1 MSRLRVLHFGKYYP
15 PSRGGIETVV
25 ETLCRGERES
35 ADSHALV
42 INRNGPT
49 KSEVVDGVPVVRVG
63 SVATI
68 GAVSVAP
75 MLPVWL
81 ARARADVM
89 VLHEPNPMALVAYA
103 VARPRIPLVVWFH
116 SEVIRPLWKYRLF
129 YQPFLDFALRRAS
142 RIVVAS
148 PPMKDVPALA
158 AHRDKCVVVP
168 FGLTVD
174 RYVMTPAAAAS
185 MDSIRR
191 AAARPILLFVGRFVD
206 YKGVDVLLRAMPG
219 IDADLML
226 VGDGPRREALQD
238 LAFELGVS
246 DRVHFLGE
254 VGEESLL
261 AWYHACDALVL
272 PSVTRQEAF
281 GMVQLEAMLCGHPV
295 VSTDL
300 GTGVAW
306 VNQHERT
313 GLVVPPGDADALH
326 RAIARLLS
334 DADLR
339 KQLGRTARARV
350 HEEFSDTRMC
360 AETLAVYREAIASCR
375 GASLDAPADRRGGSS
390 DLADRRAGSLDLAD
404 RRGGSL
410 DPPIRCRTRASLI
423 AKRALDVVLSGA
435 GLAASAPLW
444 GLIALLIKLEDGGPV
459 FYGQERSGLN
469 GVPFEVKKFRSMI
482 PNAEANVGAMQATEH
497 DSRVTRIGRL
507 LRATAMDELPQ
518 LWNIFRGDMSFTG
531 PRALRPGEI
540 EAGGSGALER
550 LEDVPGF
557 NERAS
562 VRPGLTGI
570 AQIYAPR
577 DITRRW
583 KFKYDILY
591 VRRQSLWL
599 DVRLILLSFWIT
611 FRGSWEAR
619 GEKF

>member
-1 MSRLRVLHFGKYYP
+1 MSRLKILHFGKYYP

-35 ADSHALV
+35 AESQALV

-49 KSEVVDGVPVVRVG
+49 IHEIVDGVPVLRVG

-75 MLPVWL
+75 TLPAWL
-81 ARARADVM
+81 SRAQAHVI

-103 VARPRIPLVVWFH
+103 IARPRIPLVVWFH
-116 SEVIRPLWKYRLF
+116 SEVIRPRWRYRLF
-129 YQPFLDFALRRAS
+129 YRPFLDFALRRAS

-148 PPMKDVPALA
+148 PPMIDVPALA
-158 AHRDKCVVVP
+158 PYRHKCVVVP
-168 FGLTVD
+168 FGLTLD
-174 RYVMTPAAAAS
+174 RYAITPAVAAS
-185 MDSIRR
+185 MESIRR
-191 AAARPILLFVGRFVD
+191 AAARPILLFVGRLVH
-206 YKGVDVLLRAMPG
+206 YKGVDVLLRAMRG
-219 IDADLML
+219 LDADLML
-226 VGDGPRREALQD
+226 IGDGPLRESLQD
-238 LAFELGVS
+238 LASELGVA

-254 VGEESLL
+254 VNDESLL
-261 AWYHACDALVL
+261 AWYHACDAFVL

-313 GLVVPPGDADALH
+313 GLVVPPRDAAALHDALH
-326 RAIARLLS
+326 RLLTDS
-334 DADLR
+334 ELR
-339 KQLGRTARARV
+339 QQLGRTARARV
-350 HEEFSDTRMC
+350 REEFTDHRMC
-360 AETLAVYREAIASCR
+360 ADTLRVYRDAIA
-375 GASLDAPADRRGGSS
+375 AATVVAP
-390 DLADRRAGSLDLAD
+390 
-404 RRGGSL
+404 
-410 DPPIRCRTRASLI
+410 IRTRASLI
-423 AKRALDVVLSGA
+423 AKRALDVALSGA
-435 GLAASAPLW
+435 GLIASAPLW
-444 GLIALLIKLEDGGPV
+444 GMIALAIKLEDGGPI

-482 PNAEANVGAMQATEH
+482 PNAEAQVGAIQATEH
-497 DSRVTRIGRL
+497 DPRVTRVGRL

-540 EAGGSGALER
+540 EAGGSGELER

-557 NERAS
+557 RERSS

-583 KFKYDILY
+583 KFRYDLVY
-591 VRRQSLWL
+591 VRRQSFWL

-611 FRGSWEAR
+611 FRGKWEAR
-619 GEKF
+619 DRKF

>member
-1 MSRLRVLHFGKYYP
+1 MSRLQVLHFGKYYP

-35 ADSHALV
+35 ADSRALV
-42 INRNGPT
+42 INRHGPT
-49 KSEVVDGVPVVRVG
+49 TSDVVDGVPVTRVG

-81 ARARADVM
+81 ARSRADVI

-103 VARPRIPLVVWFH
+103 LARPRIPLVVWFH
-116 SEVIRPLWKYRLF
+116 SEVIRARWKYRAF

-158 AHRDKCVVVP
+158 AYRDKCVVVP
-168 FGLTVD
+168 FGLAFD
-174 RYVMTPAAAAS
+174 RYTVTPEVAAS
-185 MDSIRR
+185 RDSIRR
-191 AAARPILLFVGRFVD
+191 AAVRPILLFVGRFVD
-206 YKGVDVLLRAMPG
+206 YKGVDVLLRAMCG

-226 VGDGPRREALQD
+226 VGDGPRRMVLQD

-254 VGEESLL
+254 VGDDSLL

-281 GMVQLEAMLCGHPV
+281 GMVQLEAMLCGRPV

-313 GLVVPPGDADALH
+313 GLVVPPGDAAALH
-326 RAIARLLS
+326 EAIARLFG

-339 KQLGRTARARV
+339 KRLGRAARARV
-350 HEEFSDTRMC
+350 NEEFSDTRMC
-360 AETLAVYREAIASCR
+360 AETLSVYRDAIAAA
-375 GASLDAPADRRGGSS
+375 GARTT
-390 DLADRRAGSLDLAD
+390 
-404 RRGGSL
+404 
-410 DPPIRCRTRASLI
+410 CRTRASLL

-435 GLAASAPLW
+435 GLVASAPLW

-482 PNAEANVGAMQATEH
+482 PHAEASVGAVQATEH
-497 DSRVTRIGRL
+497 DPRVTRIGRL

-540 EAGGSGALER
+540 EAGGSGELER

-557 NERAS
+557 NERSS

-583 KFKYDILY
+583 KFKYDLLY
-591 VRRQSLWL
+591 VRRQSFWL

>member
-42 INRNGPT
+42 INRKGPT
-49 KSEVVDGVPVVRVG
+49 RSEVVDGVPVVRVG

-103 VARPRIPLVVWFH
+103 MARPRIPLVVWFH

-168 FGLTVD
+168 FGLTFD
-174 RYVMTPAAAAS
+174 RYVMTPTAAAS

-206 YKGVDVLLRAMPG
+206 YKGVDVLLRAMRG

-226 VGDGPRREALQD
+226 VGDGPRRQALQD
-238 LAFELGVS
+238 LAFELGIA

-254 VGEESLL
+254 VGEDSLL

-334 DADLR
+334 DAELR

-360 AETLAVYREAIASCR
+360 AETLAVYREAIAAA
-375 GASLDAPADRRGGSS
+375 GLARRGGSS
-390 DLADRRAGSLDLAD
+390 H
-404 RRGGSL
+404 
-410 DPPIRCRTRASLI
+410 PPVRCRTRASLI

-435 GLAASAPLW
+435 GLVASAPLW

-482 PNAEANVGAMQATEH
+482 PNAEASVGAMQATEH
-497 DSRVTRIGRL
+497 DPRVTRIGRL

-591 VRRQSLWL
+591 VRRQSFWL

>member
-1 MSRLRVLHFGKYYP
+1 MSRVHVLHFGKYYP
-15 PSRGGIETVV
+15 PARGGIETVV

-35 ADSHALV
+35 ADSRALV
-42 INRNGPT
+42 INRSGPT
-49 KSEVVDGVPVVRVG
+49 TREVVDGVPVTRVR

-81 ARARADVM
+81 ARSRADVI

-103 VARPRIPLVVWFH
+103 LARPRMPLVVWFH
-116 SEVIRPLWKYRLF
+116 SEVIRPRWKYRLF

-148 PPMKDVPALA
+148 PPMQDVPALSA
-158 AHRDKCVVVP
+158 YRDKCVVVP
-168 FGLTVD
+168 FGLTFD
-174 RYVMTPAAAAS
+174 RYRMTPAVAAS
-185 MDSIRR
+185 RDSIRR
-191 AAARPILLFVGRFVD
+191 AAVRPILLFVGRFVD
-206 YKGVDVLLRAMPG
+206 YKGVDILLRAMRG

-226 VGDGPRREALQD
+226 VGDGPRRKALQD

-254 VGEESLL
+254 VGDDSLL

-313 GLVVPPGDADALH
+313 GLVVPPGDAAALH
-326 RAIARLLS
+326 DAIARLLN

-339 KQLGRTARARV
+339 KQLGRAARARV

-360 AETLAVYREAIASCR
+360 AETLGVYREAIAAA
-375 GASLDAPADRRGGSS
+375 GARTT
-390 DLADRRAGSLDLAD
+390 
-404 RRGGSL
+404 
-410 DPPIRCRTRASLI
+410 CRTRASLL
-423 AKRALDVVLSGA
+423 AKRTLDVVLSGA
-435 GLAASAPLW
+435 GLVASAPLW

-459 FYGQERSGLN
+459 FYGQQRSGLN
-469 GVPFEVKKFRSMI
+469 GVPFDVKKFRSMI
-482 PNAEANVGAMQATEH
+482 PNAEASVGAVQATEH
-497 DSRVTRIGRL
+497 DPRVTRVGRL

-540 EAGGSGALER
+540 EAGGSGHVER

-557 NERAS
+557 NERSS

-583 KFKYDILY
+583 KFKYDLLY
-591 VRRQSLWL
+591 VRRQSFWL